1 MQAKEHQKNGSVLI
15 DVRDHH
21 ELKAYGVVPGAI
33 HIPVGYMDKAFA
45 MDKELFEA
53 VIGAE
58 KPDMDE
64 PVIFFCVKGIRA
76 QSASDLLNDKYQYE
90 QSLFYPGPFTH
101 LQ

>member
-1 MQAKEHQKNGSVLI
+1 MII
-15 DVRDHH
+15 DVRQAQ
-21 ELKAYGVVPGAI
+21 ELKAYGVVPGAV
-33 HIPVGYMDKAFA
+33 HIDVRNIDKAFA
-45 MDKELFEA
+45 MDKEMFEA
-53 VIGAE
+53 VVGAE
-58 KPDMDE
+58 KPDVDE